1 LHGCKH
7 LTVAISIERRI
18 KKEMKQKS
26 RIRDLLLVTLAYPI
40 LVFIASIISQRFI
53 GDPIVDLGNAVGLAL
68 ALAIYGGAIYRG
80 YAWGRNLVLRQNG
93 LDLPGEVSGIERKT
107 EVIENEKINC
117 CRRPSF
123 DGFTRYSI
131 RYTTGHSGIS

>member
-1 LHGCKH
+1 MHGCKH

-80 YAWGRNLVLRQNG
+80 YAW
-93 LDLPGEVSGIERKT
+93 E
-107 EVIENEKINC
+107 
-117 CRRPSF
+117 
-123 DGFTRYSI
+123 
-131 RYTTGHSGIS
+131 